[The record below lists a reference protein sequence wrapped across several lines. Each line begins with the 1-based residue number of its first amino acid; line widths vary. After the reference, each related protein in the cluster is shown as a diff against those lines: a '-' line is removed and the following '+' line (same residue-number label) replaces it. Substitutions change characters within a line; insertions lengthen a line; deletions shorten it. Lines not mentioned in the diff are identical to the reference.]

1 MAKRKKPAQTE
12 TPVTTTEE
20 PKVETKVE
28 DKPAETPKKST
39 KKDEEKPVEKKK
51 FSTEEMHKGLN
62 KVYDVRFAFS
72 VETRRFS
79 FLKKMSILQMFDM
92 FVKNRFAFVALT
104 KDEDYNAVEKFLNNN
119 DIVYDYQPV
128 DKGAIEQFLAK
139 LKDNTEYIVTR
150 YG

>member
-1 MAKRKKPAQTE
+1 MAKRKKPEQTE
-12 TPVTTTEE
+12 TPVTTTEQ
-20 PKVETKVE
+20 PVVEQ
-28 DKPAETPKKST
+28 KPDETPKKSA
-39 KKDEEKPVEKKK
+39 KKDEKPVEKKK

-92 FVKNRFAFVALT
+92 FVKNRYTFVALT
-104 KDEDYNAVEKFLNNN
+104 KDADYKAVEEFLNNN

-128 DKGAIEQFLAK
+128 SKGAIEQFLEK
-139 LKDNTEYIVTR
+139 LKENTEYIVNR